1 MLSVNKLQMWVQ
13 YRNSAS
19 PLLNSGPNSPQEAG
33 MFIWVVILAMA
44 VVGGYWV
51 KTRRQRKTKATY
63 AGN

>member
-1 MLSVNKLQMWVQ
+1 
-13 YRNSAS
+13 
-19 PLLNSGPNSPQEAG
+19 

-63 AGN
+63 AGS